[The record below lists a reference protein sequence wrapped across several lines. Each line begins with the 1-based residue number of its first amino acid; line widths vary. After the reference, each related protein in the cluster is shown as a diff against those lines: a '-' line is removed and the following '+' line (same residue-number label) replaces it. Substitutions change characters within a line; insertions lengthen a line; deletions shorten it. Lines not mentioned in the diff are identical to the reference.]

1 MNREKAK
8 DFKGSMKKLIAYIGS
23 YKAAVL
29 FVMVLAVCSTVFYVL
44 GPKIMGMATTTLSE
58 GLLH

>member
-29 FVMVLAVCSTVFYVL
+29 FVMVLAVCSTVFSVL
-44 GPKIMGMATTTLSE
+44 GPKASA
-58 GLLH
+58 